1 MITDLIMWVK
11 DGTSTLPYVF
21 DQINRVIPKDVIGQ
35 RIVVDDGS
43 KDLSKALADF
53 WGWKVILNKGKG
65 ISDGANTA
73 LSYVSSEYFC
83 SFEQDVVLSK
93 DWWSE
98 VSSLIAKGC
107 TVACGV
113 RLPDK
118 PVALH
123 KIEEYAHEKYEAQSK
138 KDPRFSYG
146 KTIDNTIYKTSIVK
160 QLGGFPN
167 INSNVGVDA
176 ALSKKIFE
184 AGYSWVVNY
193 NLKSV
198 HLRNGILGELRHN
211 FWYGKEA
218 GSFVGDGKRLLFSPI
233 RAIEIS
239 IKKRCL
245 TVLFLYPLLKLV
257 KFIGVIS
264 K

>member
-123 KIEEYAHEKYEAQSK
+123 KIEEYAHEKYAVQA
-138 KDPRFSYG
+138 KDPKFSYG
-146 KTIDNTIYKTSIVK
+146 KTIDNTIYHTATIRKI
-160 QLGGFPN
+160 GGFPK
-167 INSNVGVDA
+167 IDSNVGVDG
-176 ALSKKIFE
+176 ALSKKIFD
-184 AGYSWVVNY
+184 AGYSWVVDY

-218 GSFVGDGKRLLFSPI
+218 GNLIGDGKRLLFSPI

-264 K
+264 R